1 MCEESPHGWSLAT
14 TVRMWVLSGKECQK
28 LLRVLVSALL
38 RALAAIS
45 LVLLPLAAP
54 PVAIAAG
61 PDHVEAVAD
70 HCSGEEQQ
78 GDEAGGMKRHCASCA
93 AVPAL
98 DAGSLDGPPVPMA
111 LIVATVPAAMLGLE
125 LELATPPPQLA

>member
-1 MCEESPHGWSLAT
+1 MFDNGPVGWSLTAPL
-14 TVRMWVLSGKECQK
+14 RMRVESGKECRK

-61 PDHVEAVAD
+61 PDHVETVAD
-70 HCSGEEQQ
+70 HCDGEEQQ

-98 DAGSLDGPPVPMA
+98 DAGSLAGPPVPMA

-125 LELATPPPQLA
+125 LELATPPPRLA